1 MLTSVNKA
9 VLLLINK
16 TKTWMI
22 KKYRNLFAHPLLPYA
37 VTLVETPNSKLQTPN
52 SKTPVDTKP

>member
-1 MLTSVNKA
+1 
-9 VLLLINK
+9 
-16 TKTWMI
+16 MI

-52 SKTPVDTKP
+52 SKLQTPNSKLQTPNR